1 MIVDVTNDKKIVED
15 VIIKDIIAEDVIA
28 EDVIAEDVI
37 AEDVIAEVYVVF
49 IVNKRFVRWEIFNTL
64 STLNDVFDVLKLK
77 YDIKKCILEIGDVSI
92 IQNRRF
98 NNENLSKILIREKIG
113 TIYVIA
119 KNITYLNKETV

>member
-15 VIIKDIIAEDVIA
+15 VIIKDI
-28 EDVIAEDVI
+28 IAEDVI